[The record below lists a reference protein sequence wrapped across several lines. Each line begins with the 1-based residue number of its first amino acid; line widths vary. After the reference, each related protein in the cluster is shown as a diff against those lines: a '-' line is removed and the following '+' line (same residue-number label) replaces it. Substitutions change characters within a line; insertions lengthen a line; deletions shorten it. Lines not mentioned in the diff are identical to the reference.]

1 MLIGIFNFSP
11 VLYFYVFKSVNI
23 SLLVSRFSTLFRK
36 ILLILI
42 ILKYFI
48 LNLSFYSVILMFI
61 YLIYLEF
68 IVQLRSWDLT
78 FLFQMVS

>member
-1 MLIGIFNFSP
+1 MLIRIFNFSP

-68 IVQLRSWDLT
+68 IVQ
-78 FLFQMVS
+78 